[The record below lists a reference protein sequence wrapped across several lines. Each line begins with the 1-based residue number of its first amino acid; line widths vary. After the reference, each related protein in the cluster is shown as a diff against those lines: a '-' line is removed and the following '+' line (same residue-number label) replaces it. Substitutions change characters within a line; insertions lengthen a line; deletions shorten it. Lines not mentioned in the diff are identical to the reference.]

1 MAGHQELAKN
11 KRKNLVFLFVIGIR
25 MTLAKHLV
33 TFRFYDYFLFV
44 KGKKR
49 FYLILFFML
58 FLMYDIIRNTSPSFI
73 SRFIRSTFISTEN
86 KKKPMFNGS
95 IREDTYLQRE
105 GRQMVQLPRPP
116 TLRIFPLTFSSR
128 KRMEKK
134 KGRK

>member
-1 MAGHQELAKN
+1 
-11 KRKNLVFLFVIGIR
+11 
-25 MTLAKHLV
+25 
-33 TFRFYDYFLFV
+33 
-44 KGKKR
+44 
-49 FYLILFFML
+49 
-58 FLMYDIIRNTSPSFI
+58 MYYIIRNTSPSFI

-95 IREDTYLQRE
+95 TREDTYLQRE

-134 KGRK
+134 KGRKLKEKKKGRKICNKVHSLRNLLDIFVNLCGRGQNCIPAPHTDPGCDPL